1 MSVELKPCPFCG
13 SKYPTVCKTQPKD
26 GWRPFYYVL
35 CDYGN
40 GGCGAS
46 GQWNHEE
53 GDAIE
58 AWNRR
63 ADK

>member
-1 MSVELKPCPFCG
+1 MKECCETCRLKLRIE
-13 SKYPTVCKTQPKD
+13 K
-26 GWRPFYYVL
+26 L
-35 CDYGN
+35 DYSN

-63 ADK
+63 AET